1 MLQRLFSRRFVSLP
15 PACLLCQNIQMDGK
29 AVNKGVIVGMS
40 GGVDSSATAHL
51 LKEQGYEVEGV
62 SLILFDSVSRKALG
76 KTPCCSTEAITDAES
91 NAKVIG
97 IRHSS
102 IDVRDLFAEKVIKP
116 FIDAYSKGLTP
127 NPCILCNRYVKFPS
141 LIKSADERG
150 SEFIATGH
158 YARVLHGESGLRLMR
173 GFDPGKDQS
182 YVLHALSSDIIGRL
196 ILPLGD
202 KKKTMVREL
211 AHRLDLPAAKRP
223 ESQEICFIEE
233 RNYVAFMENLARDA
247 RGPIVDIESGKVLGS
262 HGGIHLFTP
271 GQRKRLPAAGRP
283 VYVVRID
290 PKTNT
295 IYIGPR
301 ELALMKEF
309 RVSDINWLI
318 STSKDDIRASVKV
331 RSTMRDEPAS
341 VHVTGDGSVR
351 VQYDEPQWAPAPGQ
365 SAVFYDGD
373 TVVGGGTIMSLPDLR
388 RD

>member
-1 MLQRLFSRRFVSLP
+1 M
-15 PACLLCQNIQMDGK
+15 
-29 AVNKGVIVGMS
+29 
-40 GGVDSSATAHL
+40 
-51 LKEQGYEVEGV
+51 
-62 SLILFDSVSRKALG
+62 
-76 KTPCCSTEAITDAES
+76 
-91 NAKVIG
+91 
-97 IRHSS
+97 
-102 IDVRDLFAEKVIKP
+102 
-116 FIDAYSKGLTP
+116 
-127 NPCILCNRYVKFPS
+127 
-141 LIKSADERG
+141 
-150 SEFIATGH
+150 
-158 YARVLHGESGLRLMR
+158 MR

-211 AHRLDLPAAKRP
+211 AHRLDLPAAKRH

-262 HGGIHLFTP
+262 HGGIHLFTL